1 MPTQFEQQPEPTE
14 WPYFWSPEYDFTM
27 FTNCICED
35 GWLPLPD
42 LTMTAC
48 FVCNHDEPRH

>member
-1 MPTQFEQQPEPTE
+1 MQFEHEPPPIE

-27 FTNCICED
+27 FTSCICED

-42 LTMTAC
+42 LTMIAC
-48 FVCNHDEPRH
+48 RCRDGEREH